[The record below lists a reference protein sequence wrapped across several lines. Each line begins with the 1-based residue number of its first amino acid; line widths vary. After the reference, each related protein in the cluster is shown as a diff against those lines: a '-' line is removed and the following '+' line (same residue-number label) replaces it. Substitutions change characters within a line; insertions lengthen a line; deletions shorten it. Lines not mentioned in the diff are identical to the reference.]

1 MHQTEIQFFW
11 PLTEQI
17 PLPLDF
23 TDCSKP
29 KLYTP
34 IDGQCLTAG
43 GWTTATT
50 TATVSTTGVT
60 INCGTL
66 TVKGMPMP
74 WYRKL
79 VFKLIGFKWND

>member
-1 MHQTEIQFFW
+1 MMYQTHIEFFW

-34 IDGQCLTAG
+34 IDGFTLANSDAT
-43 GWTTATT
+43 WTTAM
-50 TATVSTTGVT
+50 SSSGVT

-74 WYRKL
+74 WYRKM
-79 VFKLIGFKWND
+79 VFKLMGFKWND